1 MYKHKEIKNRNFGTK
16 LTCNVCGF
24 KSVLEFKFNSHFKK
38 HHIIYCPLKKCQRTY
53 TNYSFKSHLSK
64 QHSYYT
70 LYDFIFEI
78 LAPQNTNEWIPLSYV
93 DHNTEN
99 FGGNFEQGTEYS
111 RNVSLFILRMQEKI
125 LLSHSIVCELI
136 CGISELQNDIISLIK
151 QYVAENL
158 KENNVNDTFNKVL
171 SNLMGDLSSLLNIM
185 KSKHLQKKY
194 LKKIKFG

>member
-1 MYKHKEIKNRNFGTK
+1 M
-16 LTCNVCGF
+16 
-24 KSVLEFKFNSHFKK
+24 
-38 HHIIYCPLKKCQRTY
+38 
-53 TNYSFKSHLSK
+53 
-64 QHSYYT
+64 
-70 LYDFIFEI
+70 
-78 LAPQNTNEWIPLSYV
+78 
-93 DHNTEN
+93 
-99 FGGNFEQGTEYS
+99 
-111 RNVSLFILRMQEKI
+111 
-125 LLSHSIVCELI
+125 LSHSTACELI